1 MYETGKL
8 AQVSSEMRRYNLH
21 ILGVSESRLTGSAK
35 MKTDTGETVLYSG
48 RDNHHFEGVAIILE
62 KGTEKGL
69 IEWKPQ
75 LQAEVRLVPCHD
87 LLVVMGDLNAK
98 VGNNNTDMDRIIG
111 KHGCGTIN
119 DNGERLVELCAAY
132 NLAVKKMKKWITP
145 GTWKVTEERRHMNK
159 KIHDTKSERLQ
170 ERHKA
175 SYRVLDKQIKRMN
188 RADKRAYM
196 EDLAKQAEEA
206 ADKGEQGKIYKIT
219 REICG
224 KFRSNNDVQI
234 KDKHGR
240 LLATE
245 DDQKAK
251 CAEHFKE
258 VRNRPAIDKEAIIIE
273 ALQDLEINTNLP
285 ERQEIIIAIKAL
297 KNGKSPGQDNLNE
310 ELFKVDPE
318 LAAEILQSLFT
329 SIWEG
334 KIIPDDWTKGIIIKL
349 AKKGALSD
357 CNNWRALHQ
366 HTDDNVPGTDFTMPR
381 VRGI

>member
-1 MYETGKL
+1 
-8 AQVSSEMRRYNLH
+8 
-21 ILGVSESRLTGSAK
+21 
-35 MKTDTGETVLYSG
+35 
-48 RDNHHFEGVAIILE
+48 
-62 KGTEKGL
+62 
-69 IEWKPQ
+69 
-75 LQAEVRLVPCHD
+75 
-87 LLVVMGDLNAK
+87 
-98 VGNNNTDMDRIIG
+98 
-111 KHGCGTIN
+111 
-119 DNGERLVELCAAY
+119 
-132 NLAVKKMKKWITP
+132 MKKWITP

-206 ADKGEQGKIYKIT
+206 ADKEAIMM
-219 REICG
+219 
-224 KFRSNNDVQI
+224 SQI

-357 CNNWRALHQ
+357 CNNWRDIKVTCTVDTFESFIDIKVTCTVDTFESFIDIKVTCTVDTFESFIDIKVTCAVDTFESFIDIKVTCTVDTFESFIDIKVTCTVDTFESFIDIKVTCTVDTFESFIDVLLTHLN
-366 HTDDNVPGTDFTMPR
+366 HL
-381 VRGI
+381 